1 MTTREK
7 CQELYNKIAKAFE
20 NQSGGDYN
28 DTMYYQMLGASE
40 EMQEAETYDLRLQ
53 LQDNTFYDWE
63 HTYKQLSKCWKYVEH
78 CKKIDDLQQNMPNE
92 VYC

>member
-7 CQELYNKIAKAFE
+7 CQELYSKIAKAFE

-28 DTMYYQMLGASE
+28 DTMYYQLLGASE
-40 EMQEAETYDLRLQ
+40 DMQEAEIDG
-53 LQDNTFYDWE
+53 DWE
-63 HTYKQLSKCWKYVEH
+63 NTYKTLSDCWKYVEH
-78 CKKIDDLQQNMPNE
+78 CKKIDDLQESMPNE

>member
-28 DTMYYQMLGASE
+28 DTIFYQMLGASE
-40 EMQEAETYDLRLQ
+40 EIQEAEIDG
-53 LQDNTFYDWE
+53 DWE
-63 HTYKQLSKCWKYVEH
+63 YTYKQLSECWKYVEH
-78 CKKIDDLQQNMPNE
+78 CKKIDDLQQSMPNE
-92 VYC
+92 IYC

>member
-7 CQELYNKIAKAFE
+7 CQELYSKIAKAFE

-28 DTMYYQMLGASE
+28 DTIFYQMLGASE
-40 EMQEAETYDLRLQ
+40 EMQEAEIDG
-53 LQDNTFYDWE
+53 DWE
-63 HTYKQLSKCWKYVEH
+63 YTYKTLSECWKYVEH
-78 CKKIDDLQQNMPNE
+78 CKKIDDLQQSMPNE